1 MVGSVP
7 RLQTQKSV
15 VFFIMIT
22 HFKLLFV
29 IVQLLSY
36 SFIVVNFLE
45 IKKSNNIQEL
55 EQK

>member
-1 MVGSVP
+1 
-7 RLQTQKSV
+7 
-15 VFFIMIT
+15 MIT